1 MDSTIVPHDTFCNV
15 IEEAVSAVEGR
26 QTQPRP
32 AAPVPSPPS
41 HTSGPRASRGLV
53 KQIVDNAFKQG
64 GTVFLDPYG
73 GRGEPALQAVACH
86 PKITKATSI
95 EVVDARHAEA
105 EALKTEVVERLRQA
119 GYDAAAQRVQDRVV
133 NVLGDCREQDA
144 GFDAATIIFLN
155 NRHAKTCRGLPRF
168 ASAMSLEQ
176 DVAEIIVSAN
186 SKPHMRPQRRLI
198 YALDPIPV
206 LTDLGCDEQP
216 PWMSDDAPLD
226 TQHPALRIYRY
237 TVPATPDPRQDA
249 AAAPRRSSRQREPP
263 RATRPP
269 VPRPRPL
276 VVVKL
281 TPDWQTYVDNGCGR
295 YVATVDGPLRGTP
308 VKVTYALSDAPPE
321 DVERTAVAPLLA
333 LGSDDHIS
341 LDRLVLEEYLAM
353 ATAIPKKDYRHEAV
367 ECLVKSLQEFHAD
380 WRAWLRS
387 TRLDRVNDFQE
398 RVSYCC
404 PSMELLKSLEKE
416 SRGLD
421 VVEFAAGKGLL
432 GRLLQALRGGAAG
445 ALVQLD
451 GYAPVVE
458 WTKGGQP
465 LPSVTL
471 SNISASDLGAA
482 VTAAISRDALLLCAF
497 PVPADD
503 EAVAVFKAVARTT
516 KARKVALVGML
527 NQKTCDEAMARALQA
542 RGYGKDGGDRPVPS
556 WFAEG
561 ELRTSVGTGRGPS
574 GVRQSYDI
582 ITGIDRP
589 RERWG

>member
-105 EALKTEVVERLRQA
+105 EAVKTEVVERLRQA

-281 TPDWQTYVDNGCGR
+281 TPDWQTYIDNGCGR
-295 YVATVDGPLRGTP
+295 YVASVDGPLRGNP

-421 VVEFAAGKGLL
+421 VGHPRPVEGPVAVATEAAAGSTDPL
-432 GRLLQALRGGAAG
+432 GRPQRGSAMAPRGRGRGRRSNGAVPPVNWLACLRGRVNSLLVSTRWGGDGGREGANLRAALRPSSSACGSPPRRTPDSRAARRCGGAGCTWPCARRG
-445 ALVQLD
+445 TAR
-451 GYAPVVE
+451 
-458 WTKGGQP
+458 
-465 LPSVTL
+465 PS
-471 SNISASDLGAA
+471 
-482 VTAAISRDALLLCAF
+482 
-497 PVPADD
+497 
-503 EAVAVFKAVARTT
+503 
-516 KARKVALVGML
+516 
-527 NQKTCDEAMARALQA
+527 
-542 RGYGKDGGDRPVPS
+542 
-556 WFAEG
+556 
-561 ELRTSVGTGRGPS
+561 
-574 GVRQSYDI
+574 
-582 ITGIDRP
+582 
-589 RERWG
+589 